1 MKVGDLVKF
10 STAVYEGFS
19 EEEREN
25 YFGPQVPGFVV
36 EKCEPHDV
44 LWSTRPTIKV
54 LWPSECKALW
64 HHHKELEI
72 INE

>member
-36 EKCEPHDV
+36 EKRER
-44 LWSTRPTIKV
+44 LYWQPTIKV

-64 HHHKELEI
+64 HHQGDLEI

>member
-10 STAVYEGFS
+10 STDALPVFS
-19 EEEREN
+19 EEERRN
-25 YFGPQVPGFVV
+25 YIEPLPPGFVV
-36 EKCEPHDV
+36 ETRGV
-44 LWSTRPTIKV
+44 LYFRPTIKV

-64 HHHKELEI
+64 HHYGDLEI

>member
-10 STAVYEGFS
+10 STAVVYEGFS

-25 YFGPQVPGFVV
+25 YFEPQVPGFVV
-36 EKCEPHDV
+36 EKRAH
-44 LWSTRPTIKV
+44 LYFRPTIKV

-64 HHHKELEI
+64 HHYADLEI
-72 INE
+72 ING

>member
-10 STAVYEGFS
+10 NTVGYEVFS

-25 YFGPQVPGFVV
+25 YFGPSVPGFVV
-36 EKCEPHDV
+36 EKRERV
-44 LWSTRPTIKV
+44 YWQPTIKV
-54 LWPSECKALW
+54 LWPSEGKAIW
-64 HHHKELEI
+64 HHPNELEI

>member
-1 MKVGDLVKF
+1 VKVGDLVKF
-10 STAVYEGFS
+10 NTVGYEVFS

-25 YFGPQVPGFVV
+25 YFEPSVPGFVV
-36 EKCEPHDV
+36 EKRERV
-44 LWSTRPTIKV
+44 YWQPTIKV
-54 LWPSECKALW
+54 FWPSECKAIW